1 MRLSQHFLID
11 ERVAERQIQY
21 ADLTEDDVVL
31 EIGAGN
37 GFLTKRI
44 ARYAKVVAIE
54 LDDRFIE
61 RLKKIP
67 NVEVVHGNALHVDF
81 GELEFN
87 KVISNIPYHI
97 SSQLTFKL
105 LERTFDVGILMYQ
118 REFAERMVAPPHT
131 KSYSRLTVMTYYR
144 ADCRILEHVPRECFR
159 PVPKVDS
166 CVVKMVPLGKR
177 FEVNEELFETVVRA
191 LFSHRRKTVKNA
203 LAIEDIA
210 KKDEVEEWP
219 EASKRVEELSPE
231 QIAALCRKIEEMK

>member
-21 ADLTEDDVVL
+21 ASLTERDVVL

-37 GFLTKRI
+37 GFLTRRI
-44 ARYAKVVAIE
+44 APHARVVAVE
-54 LDDRFIE
+54 YDDRFIE

-67 NVEVVHGNALHVDF
+67 NVEVVHADALHVDF
-81 GELEFN
+81 GELEFT

-105 LERTFDVGILMYQ
+105 LECSFDVGILMYQ
-118 REFAERMVAPPHT
+118 KEFAERMVAPPRT
-131 KSYSRLTVMTYYR
+131 KEYSRLTVMTYYR
-144 ADCRILEHVPRECFR
+144 ADCEILEHVPRECFR

-177 FEVNEELFETVVRA
+177 FEVNEHLFETVVRV

-203 LAIEDIA
+203 LAME
-210 KKDEVEEWP
+210 KMVEKEEVEGWP
-219 EASKRVEELSPE
+219 EASMRVEELSPE
-231 QIAALCRKIEEMK
+231 QIVSLCTKIEGIK